1 MKSIDLQSKV
11 IFANTLAPHWMKG
24 QFPKNYFAGKLM
36 KHPDLHRKL
45 KFYQCT
51 TSHESFGRVEVNL

>member
-11 IFANTLAPHWMKG
+11 IFANTLAPHGMKG

-45 KFYQCT
+45 KFT
-51 TSHESFGRVEVNL
+51 NVPPLMRVLVEWR